1 MFPTR
6 FQGDDTMPNDQYKD
20 EVIDPGDSASRFAK
34 EICSRS
40 YGNCPAVVV
49 SSPDSGGFRGMVN
62 FGYNDTLYR
71 EMAHGGLKQ
80 TFQNDGAGGKPQ
92 FHGLLGEKEAFRGL
106 GWEILTMIL
115 DDLARSGQF
124 PCVVAN
130 QIDVQGIT
138 PENLSLFNAMMEG
151 YGQALAQAGVI
162 NITGEIAVMKHS
174 ITAFCNTGDPAELNL
189 AWSGSCVGLS
199 RESMLIDG
207 SAIRPGMPIVG
218 LHEHGYRCNGGTF
231 FTNLLLLL
239 FGNDIV
245 AMRKNPEAMNFV
257 RKLTAPSISYA
268 RMICQAIGWN
278 YDGTEN
284 IHAPL
289 HGLIMGIA
297 HITGGGVWGKFGEL
311 LPEGVGACLNN
322 MPVPPEVLLQAQQMA
337 NRTDLY
343 LPDQQAYSTF
353 HGGCG
358 MMVVC
363 HDDEAAE
370 SLLRISR
377 NQNVVASV
385 VGETVESNKSE
396 IVIHSRFAEQQLL
409 SSLDME

>member
-1 MFPTR
+1 MFPTPL
-6 FQGDDTMPNDQYKD
+6 QGDDIMRNDQYKA
-20 EVIDPGDSASRFAK
+20 EVIDPGDSASKFAK
-34 EICSRS
+34 DVCAQS
-40 YGNCPAVVV
+40 YGNCPAVMV

-62 FGYNDTLYR
+62 FGYNEALYR
-71 EMAHGGLKQ
+71 EMSHGGLKQ
-80 TFQNDGAGGKPQ
+80 TLQNDGAGGKPQ
-92 FHGLLGEKEAFRGL
+92 FHTLLGEQEAFRGL
-106 GWEILTMIL
+106 GWEILAMIL

-130 QIDVQGIT
+130 QIDIKGIT
-138 PENLSLFNAMMEG
+138 PENLPLFNAMMVG
-151 YGQALAQAGVI
+151 YGQALARAGVV

-174 ITAFCNTGDPAELNL
+174 ITAFCDTGDPAELIL

-239 FGNDIV
+239 FGNNIA

-268 RMICQAIGWN
+268 RMICKAIGWN
-278 YDGTEN
+278 DDGTEN

-289 HGLIMGIA
+289 YGLIAGIA

-311 LPEGVGACLNN
+311 LPEGVGAVLDN
-322 MPVPPEVLLQAQQMA
+322 MPEPPSVLLEAQQMA
-337 NRTDLY
+337 KGTDLH
-343 LPDQQAYSTF
+343 LPDQQAYGTF

-358 MMVVC
+358 TMNVC
-363 HDDEAAE
+363 VDDEAATR
-370 SLLRISR
+370 LLWAAEENNID
-377 NQNVVASV
+377 ASV
-385 VGETVESNKSE
+385 VGRTVESDSNE
-396 IVIHSRFAEQQLL
+396 VVIHSQFADQQLL